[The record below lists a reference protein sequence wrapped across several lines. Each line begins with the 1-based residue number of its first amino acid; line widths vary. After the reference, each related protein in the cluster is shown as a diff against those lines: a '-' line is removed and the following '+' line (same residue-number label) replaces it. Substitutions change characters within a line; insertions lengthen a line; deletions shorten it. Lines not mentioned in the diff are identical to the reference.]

1 VFTFQADG
9 RPSGEAYVE
18 LPSEDAAQ
26 QAMKKHKETLGSRWG
41 GARGK
46 GRGGVGGLLA
56 GGLQG
61 KRPSGGR
68 RQASAPR
75 RTRFRTQPGPQWPSV
90 ALTSNPPPPAGTWRC
105 SPPQRPTSCRRSSR
119 PAWAQCWP
127 RAGAATCRS
136 TCSWRAR
143 RAWPRAAPA
152 ASPACPSPAR
162 PSRTWALRPSSG
174 VGRSAAAHAGGGG
187 WGKLAAWATCVW
199 ASLRWMALA
208 PAAAGSA
215 GGSGLPLLAL
225 QAASASAR
233 GRAAPAAW
241 GALGAPN
248 WQARCRSCS
257 TSRTALSSKAGSS
270 R

>member
-1 VFTFQADG
+1 VG
-9 RPSGEAYVE
+9 RREG
-18 LPSEDAAQ
+18 Q
-26 QAMKKHKETLGSRWG
+26 GQ
-41 GARGK
+41 
-46 GRGGVGGLLA
+46 GRGGGAA
-56 GGLQG
+56 GRGTAG
-61 KRPSGGR
+61 
-68 RQASAPR
+68 QAAEW
-75 RTRFRTQPGPQWPSV
+75 GPTAGFCPTAHSLSHPAWPSV
-90 ALTSNPPPPAGTWRC
+90 ALSGPHLQPPPPAGTWRC